1 MSVKRFDCSEL
12 YDKFSGR
19 CVVVGCGVSAPLIKP
34 HLDDVFTIGVNDA
47 FMLGDLDMLL
57 VNDAP
62 YRWSRERLEKMFESN
77 VRYFCSR
84 YVDDFLWV
92 RCGAFVDY
100 KLCGRND
107 FGLDTKDGRLG
118 NNRTTLF
125 AAVCLAYHLGFR
137 DIGMLGNDFIENHF
151 YKVDGKYNLSSDF
164 TNINNT
170 FKQLEKDLG
179 ERGCRFVNLSNVSRI
194 EVTKVPLN
202 DWLS

>member
-19 CVVVGCGVSAPLIKP
+19 CVVVGCGVSAPLIKS
-34 HLDDVFTIGVNDA
+34 HLDEVFTIGVNDA

-62 YRWSRERLEKMFESN
+62 YRWSRERLEKMFECN

-84 YVDDFLWV
+84 SVDDFQWV

-107 FGLDTKDGRLG
+107 FGLDIKDGRLG

-170 FKQLEKDLG
+170 FKQLENDLSA
-179 ERGCRFVNLSNVSRI
+179 RGCRFVNLSNVSRI